1 MTVQELIDS
10 LNKIKDK
17 SSVVYFYDGSYG
29 EYFSIDD
36 IEDNKDGEIML
47 FGETMLFNYEK
58 V

>member
-17 SSVVYFYDGSYG
+17 LSVVYYYDSSYG

-36 IEDNKDGEIML
+36 IEDHEDGEIIL

>member
-17 SSVVYFYDGSYG
+17 SSVVYFYDSSYG

-36 IEDNKDGEIML
+36 IEDNEDGEIML
-47 FGETMLFNYEK
+47 FGESMLFNYEK